1 MPTTLISPVG
11 FWCFAWLLLL
21 QAVGHASEFP
31 LKLKVDPGEIPQERV
46 IRAMGPAT
54 NPAGETIGY
63 DAISLKRNGEPWM
76 PVMGEFHFSRYAPD
90 QWLRE
95 LQKLKAGG
103 IDIVATYLFWN
114 HHEEREGEWNWGAS
128 RDIRSFVEA
137 AAQAELKVFLRIGP
151 WCHGEARYGGI
162 PDWVVHGDMTIRS
175 NDANYLAKV
184 ENWYQAIG
192 EQVEGLM
199 WAQGGP
205 VVAVQ
210 LDNEYAGSSAH
221 LLELKRLAIAAGLHV
236 PLYTRTGWPKL
247 QDLMPEDEMLP
258 LFGVYA
264 EGFWN
269 HSLEPMPGKYREGF
283 HFSKVRT
290 SSDIGSDQL
299 GDLISEDE
307 SEARRYPYL
316 TCEVGGGMMNS
327 YHRRVWI
334 EPEDVVSTA
343 LVKFGSGGNLM
354 GYYMY
359 HGGWNPVGTYSTL
372 QESLVT
378 QYPNDMPVKNYDFQ
392 APIGASGRLREHAH
406 GLRQLHLFLRDYEHW
421 VAPLQTF
428 LPEVRPKGMA
438 DTATHRWSVRSD
450 GEGGLLFFNNYER
463 LCRMPERRVQYAITG
478 LNEGALKM
486 PMSPVVLEDGDFG
499 FWPFRMEIA
508 PGFEIEWITAQPLCR
523 VRDDNGDWV
532 VCFRQSGKV
541 SPELAF
547 KADSGLTVEA
557 QRGTVVREIEN
568 GLHYI
573 DELGTGME
581 PAVTLLA
588 ADGTRRCH
596 LVFLE
601 ESQANQLWK
610 GRMGNRD
617 RLVLANSELVFRDG
631 MLELHPIREGRV
643 EFYLLPDLGAPPRL
657 DGSKIS
663 SRTDGLWA
671 GYVIPEKRVFY
682 RQESVALQALREE
695 GELRS
700 IPLGPYK
707 SRVAMAPVDAD
718 FEQAKKWRLP
728 LPKLEALE
736 EDVELMLQLD
746 YVADVLR
753 LKADGA
759 LWMDDFYN
767 GRGFEAPVRELANT
781 NGQSLETLD
790 ALELLLLPL
799 QPDAPIYLHPSVR
812 ASLPTGESVVQLRTA
827 HWILRSPIRLHVE

>member
-1 MPTTLISPVG
+1 MLVSP
-11 FWCFAWLLLL
+11 FSLSFLTCLALL
-21 QAVGHASEFP
+21 QAVGHASDFP
-31 LKLKVDPGEIPQERV
+31 LELKVKAGEISQERV

-63 DAISLKRNGEPWM
+63 DAISLTRNGEPWM

-95 LQKLKAGG
+95 LHKLKAGG

-114 HHEEREGEWNWGAS
+114 HHEEREGEWNWGGS
-128 RDIRSFVEA
+128 RNIRSFVEA

-162 PDWVVHGDMTIRS
+162 PDWVMHGDLTVRS
-175 NDANYLAKV
+175 NDASYLTKV
-184 ENWYQAIG
+184 EAWYEAIG

-221 LLELKRLAIAAGLHV
+221 LLELKRLAMAAGLRV

-247 QDLMPEDEMLP
+247 QDSMPEGEMLP

-283 HFSKVRT
+283 HFSTVRT

-299 GDLISEDE
+299 GEFISEDE

-334 EPEDVVSTA
+334 EPEDVLSTA

-359 HGGWNPVGTYSTL
+359 HGGWNPVGAYSTL

-378 QYPNDMPVKNYDFQ
+378 HYPNDMPVKNYDFQ

-406 GLRQLHLFLRDYEHW
+406 GLRQLHLFLRDYEQW
-421 VAPLQTF
+421 IAPLQTF
-428 LPEVRPKGMA
+428 LPDVRPEGMD
-438 DTATHRWSVRSD
+438 DTTTHRWSVRSD

-463 LCRMPERRVQYAITG
+463 LTRMPERRVQYTVAG
-478 LNEGALKM
+478 LKGGALKM
-486 PMSPVVLEDGDFG
+486 PLSPVVLEDGDFG

-523 VRDDNGDWV
+523 VRDDKGDWV

-541 SPELAF
+541 PAELAF
-547 KADSGLTVEA
+547 RTDSGLTVDA
-557 QRGTVVREIEN
+557 QRGTP
-568 GLHYI
+568 
-573 DELGTGME
+573 GME
-581 PAVTLLA
+581 VGQGLQYMGELETGKDAAVTLLS

-596 LVFLE
+596 LVILDE
-601 ESQANQLWK
+601 TQANQLWK
-610 GRMGNRD
+610 GRVGNRD
-617 RLVLANSELVFRDG
+617 RLVLSKSELVFRNG
-631 MLELHPIREGRV
+631 TFELHPIREGGV
-643 EFYLLPDLGAPPRL
+643 EFDLLPGLGSPLSLHGTRI
-657 DGSKIS
+657 G
-663 SRTDGLWA
+663 SRTDGLWT
-671 GYVIPEKRVFY
+671 GYWVPEKSVSF
-682 RQESVALQALREE
+682 RQEPIAMQAVREA

-700 IPLGPYK
+700 ISLGPYQSK
-707 SRVAMAPVDAD
+707 VAMAPVDAD
-718 FEQAKKWRLP
+718 FEQAAKWRLP
-728 LPKLEALE
+728 LPELEAVE
-736 EDVELMLQLD
+736 EDVEVMLQLD
-746 YVADVLR
+746 YMADVLR

-759 LWMDDFYN
+759 LWMDDFFN
-767 GRGFEAPVRELANT
+767 GRCFEAPVRELAST
-781 NGQSLETLD
+781 HGQSLETLE

-812 ASLPTGESVVQLRTA
+812 ASLPRNESVVQLRTA
-827 HWILRSPIRLHVE
+827 QWILRSPIRLHVE